1 MLFSLAN
8 FEVKIFPSAPLDP
21 NPPGNK
27 IPSISLKDF
36 AASLSFLI
44 FSVLTHTTLT
54 FVLFSTP
61 A

>member
-27 IPSISLKDF
+27 IPSIFLKEIEEIH
-36 AASLSFLI
+36 LSDTNPC
-44 FSVLTHTTLT
+44 V
-54 FVLFSTP
+54 
-61 A
+61 